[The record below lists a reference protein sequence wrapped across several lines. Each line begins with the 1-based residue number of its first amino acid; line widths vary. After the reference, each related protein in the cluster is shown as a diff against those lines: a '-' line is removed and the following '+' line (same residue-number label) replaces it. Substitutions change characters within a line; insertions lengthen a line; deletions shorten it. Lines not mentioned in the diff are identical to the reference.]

1 MAYSLADKRVLI
13 SGVNNTQGLAVDWI
27 SRNIYWTDNIRKTV
41 EVANIDG
48 QHRKTIID
56 TGLDKP
62 RAIAIHPGL

>member
-1 MAYSLADKRVLI
+1 MCSLSGKRVLI
-13 SGVNNTQGLAVDWI
+13 SDVNNTEGLAVDWI
-27 SRNIYWTDNIRKTV
+27 SRNIYWTDNYLKTV

-48 QHRKTIID
+48 QHRTTLID